1 MKQLTL
7 FILFLGVLVTFGAPS
22 AFAGAA
28 KVSVCHS
35 PPDNPDNFH
44 TIMINENAL
53 AAHLAHGD
61 IAGSCNAACAT
72 LCDDGNACTI
82 DDNGEDCEQLGCPVD
97 RAQVDCNDTN
107 MCTGDT
113 CDPGQGCVNTP
124 NVGAYCD
131 DGETCTGVDTCNDQG
146 QCTGSSIPNCCLSN
160 DDCSTDLCD
169 NASCNVQTKRCE
181 DNPVS
186 CVPTD
191 LCHVSVCDQTDGN
204 CSETPVTCGEGE
216 SCDVGT
222 GLCVRV
228 LLGKCTGKLQE
239 VVVIWNGDDSVNLT
253 PGNGVASLSA
263 SQVEPGDVLTIFTNG
278 STNDVFVNIA
288 GSVNGESKFHIS
300 CSDGDMNADN
310 DDDHQQQLPGESQD
324 CGKFQGDAKSTSG
337 FINTWLL
344 EGMLDADGLRL
355 VCNFD
360 PTT

>member
-1 MKQLTL
+1 MNRNTIKQAGFWGKTSG
-7 FILFLGVLVTFGAPS
+7 ILGLACLVLLLGSAANADPVGKTNICHKPGEHNQRIHSIDLDKDGPKHFGHGDYLVTGAQCDAIADNNCDGVPDAPAS
-22 AFAGAA
+22 DDADCVAQNSEGYTCEAGT
-28 KVSVCHS
+28 CL
-35 PPDNPDNFH
+35 PPP
-44 TIMINENAL
+44 E
-53 AAHLAHGD
+53 
-61 IAGSCNAACAT
+61 
-72 LCDDGNACTI
+72 
-82 DDNGEDCEQLGCPVD
+82 P
-97 RAQVDCNDTN
+97 
-107 MCTGDT
+107 
-113 CDPGQGCVNTP
+113 P
-124 NVGAYCD
+124 
-131 DGETCTGVDTCNDQG
+131 
-146 QCTGSSIPNCCLSN
+146 
-160 DDCSTDLCD
+160 
-169 NASCNVQTKRCE
+169 
-181 DNPVS
+181 
-186 CVPTD
+186 
-191 LCHVSVCDQTDGN
+191 
-204 CSETPVTCGEGE
+204 
-216 SCDVGT
+216 
-222 GLCVRV
+222 